1 MMNRVLITGGPGT
14 GKTSLINELK
24 RNGYNCSEEIVRK
37 ITLTK
42 RKEGH
47 KQYFLSNPL
56 DFSLQLFDQRLTQYN
71 KKYDCD
77 TIIYDR
83 GPIDVLAYL
92 DFKSI
97 LIPKN
102 LIKKSKKL
110 SYKYSFILNPWK
122 EIYVNDDI
130 RYETFEECKKI
141 HSSPIKFNQVK
152 NERYLK
158 VIDRLKDIRNAQVA
172 FKSVNGIYSSSFD
185 ELIKFVDSA
194 QFTIVQKRDSS
205 YMQYDRVYRIDMLR
219 EVIVIDTLGYVS
231 VKDSL
236 FSSNDSYKKMA
247 YVPIDGV
254 DEQFKLK
261 ADIIDKNGYNVPVF
275 EVRVSKDL
283 ILFDQSRDLITQE
296 KQTVSVDGVNGPDIV
311 LGSLSDVSTNGNWP
325 TTFDFERK

>member
-1 MMNRVLITGGPGT
+1 MKKLLSELADFTEKYRKHITYA
-14 GKTSLINELK
+14 L
-24 RNGYNCSEEIVRK
+24 
-37 ITLTK
+37 
-42 RKEGH
+42 
-47 KQYFLSNPL
+47 FF
-56 DFSLQLFDQRLTQYN
+56 FSLVLVYQ
-71 KKYDCD
+71 
-77 TIIYDR
+77 IYQ
-83 GPIDVLAYL
+83 
-92 DFKSI
+92 SI
-97 LIPKN
+97 N
-102 LIKKSKKL
+102 
-110 SYKYSFILNPWK
+110 
-122 EIYVNDDI
+122 
-130 RYETFEECKKI
+130 
-141 HSSPIKFNQVK
+141 SPIKFNEVK

-236 FSSNDSYKKMA
+236 FSNNDSYKKMA

-254 DEQFKLK
+254 DQQFKLK

>member
-1 MMNRVLITGGPGT
+1 MKKLLSELADFTEKYRKHITYA
-14 GKTSLINELK
+14 L
-24 RNGYNCSEEIVRK
+24 
-37 ITLTK
+37 
-42 RKEGH
+42 
-47 KQYFLSNPL
+47 FF
-56 DFSLQLFDQRLTQYN
+56 FSLVLVYQ
-71 KKYDCD
+71 
-77 TIIYDR
+77 IYQ
-83 GPIDVLAYL
+83 
-92 DFKSI
+92 SI
-97 LIPKN
+97 N
-102 LIKKSKKL
+102 
-110 SYKYSFILNPWK
+110 
-122 EIYVNDDI
+122 
-130 RYETFEECKKI
+130 
-141 HSSPIKFNQVK
+141 SPIKFNQVK

-236 FSSNDSYKKMA
+236 FSNNDSYKKMA
-247 YVPIDGV
+247 YIPIDGV
-254 DEQFKLK
+254 DEQFKIK

>member
-1 MMNRVLITGGPGT
+1 MKKLLSELADFTEKYRKHITYA
-14 GKTSLINELK
+14 L
-24 RNGYNCSEEIVRK
+24 
-37 ITLTK
+37 
-42 RKEGH
+42 
-47 KQYFLSNPL
+47 FF
-56 DFSLQLFDQRLTQYN
+56 FSLVLVYQ
-71 KKYDCD
+71 
-77 TIIYDR
+77 IYQ
-83 GPIDVLAYL
+83 
-92 DFKSI
+92 SI
-97 LIPKN
+97 N
-102 LIKKSKKL
+102 A
-110 SYKYSFILNPWK
+110 
-122 EIYVNDDI
+122 
-130 RYETFEECKKI
+130 
-141 HSSPIKFNQVK
+141 PIKFNQVK

-236 FSSNDSYKKMA
+236 FSNNDSYKKMA